1 MGNYYLMG
9 TDFQLGKIKKVL
21 EKCSDDDGTTMWMYL
36 MPLDLKTVNMVYIMY
51 IKNNN
56 NINFT
61 SIKNQWKQTEQ
72 KSLSYHFIHPT
83 GAGPGA
89 KKGQNCQVH
98 ACVKH
103 DQNIEET
110 GLQTQ
115 GAPSP
120 KSGQMSWDASKVQ
133 NREPRFWAWLSLQF
147 NCWPLGL
154 DLPNL
159 GIKLHPKY
167 AL

>member
-1 MGNYYLMG
+1 MGIYYLMG
-9 TDFQLGKIKKVL
+9 TDFQLGNMKKVL
-21 EKCSDDDGTTMWMYL
+21 GKCRGDGCTTMWMYL
-36 MPLDLKTVNMVYIMY
+36 MPLDLKMVKMVYIMY
-51 IKNNN
+51 INNN

-72 KSLSYHFIHPT
+72 KSLSYRFTHPT

-89 KKGQNCQVH
+89 KKDQNCQVH

-103 DQNIEET
+103 DQDIEEM

-115 GAPSP
+115 AAPSLQ
-120 KSGQMSWDASKVQ
+120 SGQMSWDASKAQ
-133 NREPRFWAWLSLQF
+133 SMGPRFWAWLSLQF

-159 GIKLHPKY
+159 GINLHPK
-167 AL
+167 